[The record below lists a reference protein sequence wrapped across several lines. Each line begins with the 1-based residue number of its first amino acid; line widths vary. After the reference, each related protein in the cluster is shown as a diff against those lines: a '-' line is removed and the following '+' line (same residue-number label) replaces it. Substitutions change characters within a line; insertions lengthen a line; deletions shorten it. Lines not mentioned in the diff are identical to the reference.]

1 MTAPMMPVYSVLARG
16 RFRIVVGSQTLSPFS
31 SAALLGPAGSVATDT
46 HYECN
51 RGYLAQLIMLNAYTF
66 NGFIPRPTSMV
77 AAGAKR
83 NDVRDKESAHPNG
96 STADNY
102 SGTAVGS
109 RYGTMP
115 DNNST
120 FNPEKG
126 RRPIMESNYWTSGC
140 NTMRDFTLP
149 PSKVLLRSP
158 EGDVVINLLDETM
171 NNEVKRTTKG
181 QFTTGVE

>member
-1 MTAPMMPVYSVLARG
+1 
-16 RFRIVVGSQTLSPFS
+16 
-31 SAALLGPAGSVATDT
+31 
-46 HYECN
+46 
-51 RGYLAQLIMLNAYTF
+51 MLNAYTF

-83 NDVRDKESAHPNG
+83 NDVRDKESAHSNG

-120 FNPEKG
+120 INPEKG

-140 NTMRDFTLP
+140 NTMRDFTSS
-149 PSKVLLRSP
+149 PSKLLLRSP
-158 EGDVVINLLDETM
+158 AGDVVIDLLNETM
-171 NNEVKRTTKG
+171 NNETNQATKG
-181 QFTTGVE
+181 QFMVTVPGLLNA